1 MDCEASLC
9 NRELAAAPT
18 PPRPLSKEPSGRSA
32 AERRRAAP
40 SGAERHRGETSGA
53 EGSRAEPSGAEGS
66 RAAPRGAE
74 RSRAEPSGA
83 ERSGGERVEPNRAAI
98 APSGASDLETLSDL
112 GVCVSLARAVI
123 ICLAST
129 HDVVGQPHLCR
140 RRSPGSDRVPGVGGG
155 GAGRRWRAHRHE
167 TVAAQPAAALGA
179 IFVASGA
186 VNAHRRLIAASVDL
200 PP

>member
-1 MDCEASLC
+1 M
-9 NRELAAAPT
+9 
-18 PPRPLSKEPSGRSA
+18 
-32 AERRRAAP
+32 
-40 SGAERHRGETSGA
+40 
-53 EGSRAEPSGAEGS
+53 
-66 RAAPRGAE
+66 
-74 RSRAEPSGA
+74 
-83 ERSGGERVEPNRAAI
+83 EPNRAAI

-129 HDVVGQPHLCR
+129 HDVVGSRTSAAVAPPALTEYR
-140 RRSPGSDRVPGVGGG
+140 ALGEG

-186 VNAHRRLIAASVDL
+186 VCAHPRLIAAAVDL